1 MLHNDKSVNYD
12 QKEESYR
19 LAVKTVATSVLFAIL
34 ALIVISTGIM
44 GVKSNQ
50 LLLVVLIFSVF
61 TCCMLTA
68 VWVFKLTNPWIKY
81 AIIVVLSLG
90 ISSVN
95 IFCRMNK
102 LNVTWLY
109 AVVIASLFLSTKAN
123 WFSMA
128 FQLLALAI
136 SDYIAVTY
144 FPQNFGGTT
153 PWFVLAMSNGI
164 QFIIMS
170 LACIAINY
178 KISGLLK
185 KMKKGE
191 ADKNKTLQRLGDVLK
206 ASSNV
211 SDTLNKSV
219 SQISKAA
226 TKSEQLN
233 NKIAIDVENLL
244 ANFESTLVDMDYA
257 LKATEIIM
265 EKHSSISQKGQ
276 TIADIFSQEDT
287 MNDSVQVIIDN
298 AVKLMQNIENSTE
311 EGMELVDLIHQN
323 SLAVMNTLVLI
334 NGTVEK
340 IKSLSLNAYIEAS
353 RAGEFQNGFEVVAYD
368 IKKLGERAEKESQM
382 IFSLTKDTTSEIE
395 FACRSVKEDIECI
408 KAGQEIVQKVEQL
421 FEKASIENKNVNKHI
436 QDVNDN
442 IKFIA
447 DSDKNINELVKSI
460 KELNVESIEELRGI
474 SEITVQQIESFNEF
488 IDVLKGMEKIGEDLS
503 CFLESPKGC

>member
-1 MLHNDKSVNYD
+1 MLHNEKNIDFAY
-12 QKEESYR
+12 KEESYK
-19 LAVKTVATSVLFAIL
+19 LAVKTIATSVLFAIL
-34 ALIVISTGIM
+34 TLIVISTGIM

-50 LLLVVLIFSVF
+50 LLLSILIFSVF
-61 TCCMLTA
+61 TCFMLTA
-68 VWVFKLTNPWIKY
+68 VWLFKLTNPWVKY
-81 AIIVVLSLG
+81 AIIVVLSIG

-95 IFCRMNK
+95 VFCRMNK
-102 LNVTWLY
+102 LNVTWIY
-109 AVVIASLFLSTKAN
+109 ALVIASLFLSTKAN

-128 FQLLALAI
+128 FQLLTLII
-136 SDYIAVTY
+136 SDSIAVAY
-144 FPQNFGGTT
+144 FPQNFDGTT
-153 PWFVLAMSNGI
+153 SWFVLAISDGM
-164 QFIIMS
+164 QFIIVS
-170 LACIAINY
+170 VFFIAINH
-178 KISGLLK
+178 KISGLVQ

-191 ADKNKTLQRLGDVLK
+191 EEKNRILQRLGDVLK

-219 SQISKAA
+219 SQISEAA
-226 TKSEQLN
+226 TKSDKLN
-233 NKIAIDVENLL
+233 NKIAVDVEHLL
-244 ANFESTLVDMDYA
+244 ANFESTLTDMNYA
-257 LKATEIIM
+257 LKAAEIIK

-298 AVKLMQNIENSTE
+298 AVKLMQSIENSTE
-311 EGMELVDLIHQN
+311 EGMELLDLIHQN

-353 RAGEFQNGFEVVAYD
+353 RAGDFQNGFEVVAYD

-395 FACRSVKEDIECI
+395 FACGSVKEDIECI
-408 KAGQEIVQKVEQL
+408 KAGQEIVQKVEEL
-421 FEKASIENKNVNKHI
+421 FEKASIENKNVNRHI

-447 DSDKNINELVKSI
+447 DSDININELVKSI
-460 KELNVESIEELRGI
+460 KELNIESIEELKGI
-474 SEITVQQIESFNEF
+474 SEITGQQIESFDEF
-488 IDVLKGMEKIGEDLS
+488 VDVLKGMENIAEDLKNVIGP
-503 CFLESPKGC
+503 L

>member
-1 MLHNDKSVNYD
+1 MLHNDKNADLGHMGQLY
-12 QKEESYR
+12 K
-19 LAVKTVATSVLFAIL
+19 LAVKTIATSVLFAIL

-44 GVKSNQ
+44 GIKSNQ
-50 LLLVVLIFSVF
+50 LLLAILIVTVF

-68 VWVFKLTNPWIKY
+68 IWLFKPTNPWVKY
-81 AIIVVLSLG
+81 AVIVVLSLG

-123 WFSMA
+123 WFSMF
-128 FQLLALAI
+128 FQLLTLTI

-144 FPQNFGGTT
+144 FPQNFDAVT
-153 PWFVLAMSNGI
+153 PWFVLAISNGI
-164 QFIIMS
+164 QFIMVS
-170 LACIAINY
+170 MFCIAINY
-178 KISGLLK
+178 KISGLVQ

-191 ADKNKTLQRLGDVLK
+191 EGKNKTLQRLGDVLK

-211 SDTLNKSV
+211 SDSLNKSV
-219 SQISKAA
+219 SQISEAA
-226 TKSEQLN
+226 TKSEKLN
-233 NKIAIDVENLL
+233 NKIAVDVEHLIENFGDTL
-244 ANFESTLVDMDYA
+244 ADMDYA
-257 LKATEIIM
+257 LKTTEIIM

-276 TIADIFSQEDT
+276 TIADIFTQEDT

-298 AVKLMQNIENSTE
+298 AVKLMQSIENSTE

-323 SLAVMNTLVLI
+323 SLAVMNTLELI

-353 RAGEFQNGFEVVAYD
+353 RAGDFQNGFEVVAYD

-382 IFSLTKDTTSEIE
+382 IFSLTKDTTYEIE
-395 FACRSVKEDIECI
+395 FACRSVKEDIEYI
-408 KAGQEIVQKVEQL
+408 KAGQEIVQKVEHL
-421 FEKASIENKNVNKHI
+421 FEKASVENKNVNKHI

-447 DSDKNINELVKSI
+447 DSDININELVKSI
-460 KELNVESIEELRGI
+460 KELNVESIEELKGI
-474 SEITVQQIESFNEF
+474 SEITGQQIESFDEF
-488 IDVLKGMEKIGEDLS
+488 VDVLKGMEKIAEDLKNIIGP
-503 CFLESPKGC
+503 L

>member
-1 MLHNDKSVNYD
+1 MLHNDKSID
-12 QKEESYR
+12 FGCKEESYK
-19 LAVKTVATSVLFAIL
+19 LAIKTIATSVLFAIL

-50 LLLVVLIFSVF
+50 LLLALLIFSVF
-61 TCCMLTA
+61 TYCMLTA
-68 VWVFKLTNPWIKY
+68 VWFFKLTNPWVKY

-90 ISSVN
+90 VSCVN

-109 AVVIASLFLSTKAN
+109 VVVIASIFLSTKAN
-123 WFSMA
+123 WFSMV
-128 FQLLALAI
+128 FQLLTLTI

-144 FPQNFGGTT
+144 FPQNFDGTT
-153 PWFVLAMSNGI
+153 PWFVLAISNGI

-170 LACIAINY
+170 LFCIAISY

-185 KMKKGE
+185 RMKKGE
-191 ADKNKTLQRLGDVLK
+191 AEKKKTLERLGDVLK
-206 ASSNV
+206 ASSSV

-219 SQISKAA
+219 NQISEAA
-226 TKSEQLN
+226 TESEKLN
-233 NKIAIDVENLL
+233 SKIAVDVEHLL

-298 AVKLMQNIENSTE
+298 AVKLMQSIENSTE

-323 SLAVMNTLVLI
+323 SMAVMNTLVLI

-353 RAGEFQNGFEVVAYD
+353 RAGDFQNGFEVVAYD

-421 FEKASIENKNVNKHI
+421 FEKASVENKNVNKHI

-447 DSDKNINELVKSI
+447 DSDININKLVKSI
-460 KELNVESIEELRGI
+460 KELNVESIEELRGV
-474 SEITVQQIESFNEF
+474 SEITVQQIESFDEF
-488 IDVLKGMEKIGEDLS
+488 VGVLKGMEKIAEELKNVIGTL
-503 CFLESPKGC
+503 